1 MLMPFSEI
9 RNRSKSRLKREAE
22 ECGLVIQGLRCPVK
36 MSSSALD
43 YIGPVLRGAPEAE
56 GTAVKRPSQE
66 I

>member
-22 ECGLVIQGLRCPVK
+22 ECGLVIQGLRCLVK

-43 YIGPVLRGAPEAE
+43 YIGPVLRGESWSADKL
-56 GTAVKRPSQE
+56 AVTSL
-66 I
+66 

>member
-9 RNRSKSRLKREAE
+9 RNRSQSRLKRGAE

-43 YIGPVLRGAPEAE
+43 CIGPVLRGVSWSADKLQSPA
-56 GTAVKRPSQE
+56 GSW
-66 I
+66 

>member
-43 YIGPVLRGAPEAE
+43 YIGPVLRGESWSADKL
-56 GTAVKRPSQE
+56 AVTSL
-66 I
+66 